1 MATVQQLYAMLRKAG
16 LTRAASLAFL
26 GNWQMESGCE
36 PNRLQGDFDSFRHL
50 SKNYT
55 SRVMNGSISRQQFGS
70 DQKGYGLAQWTYV
83 NYPQNT
89 KGRKFDL
96 YDFWKASGKAIDDAQ
111 LQVDFAMWEMKRDF
125 KQLLAFLQTTD
136 DLYKATNDICY
147 QFENPARKNVQD
159 RYQAA
164 QQIGQMVQDGIPVEE
179 PEQQE
184 QPKQPTVLDP
194 RVKTGKGLAQYAI
207 AQIGKPYW
215 WGTFGQTATNAL
227 LAAKRQQYPDYYQAN
242 DFPSQFGQKVH
253 DCVGLIKGYR
263 WCDTPNSEPKYVGNQ
278 DVAVNGL
285 YIQCGRKGTL
295 NSMPDIPG
303 VCVFRADMGHVGVYI
318 GNGQVVEAMG
328 HAYGV
333 VKTDLHSRDWSL
345 WGMPTWMTYDDQS
358 AEAPIETYQ
367 EQEPVQQFQTMKADL
382 PLLKRGAKGIPVKKL
397 QHLLLLE
404 PDLKQLIEASGGV
417 DGDFGGATE
426 EAVRKYQNRKG
437 LTEDG
442 EVGTQVWTSLIN
454 T

>member
-1 MATVQQLYAMLRKAG
+1 MATIQQLYAMLRKAG

-50 SKNYT
+50 SKDYT

-136 DLYKATNDICY
+136 DLYKATNEICY
-147 QFENPARKNVQD
+147 QFENPSRKNVQD

-164 QQIGQMVQDGIPVEE
+164 HQIGQMVQDDAQVEE

-184 QPKQPTVLDP
+184 QSKQPTVLDP

-227 LAAKRQQYPDYYQAN
+227 LAAKRQQYPDYYQAS

-263 WCDTPNSEPKYVGNQ
+263 WCDTPNSEPKYVGSQ

-345 WGMPTWMTYDDQS
+345 WGMPTWLTYDDQS

>member
-1 MATVQQLYAMLRKAG
+1 MLRKAG

-26 GNWQMESGCE
+26 GNWQQESGCE
-36 PNRLQGDFDSFRHL
+36 PNRLQNDFDSFRRA

-55 SRVMNGSISRQQFGS
+55 AGVMNGSISRQQFGS

-83 NYPQNT
+83 NEQRT
-89 KGRKFDL
+89 AGRKFDL
-96 YDFWKASGKAIDDAQ
+96 WDFWKKSGKAIDDAQ
-111 LQVDFAMWEMKRDF
+111 LQVDFTMYELNRDY
-125 KQLLAFLQTTD
+125 KNLLNQLKTTD
-136 DLYKATNDICY
+136 NMYQATHDICY
-147 QFENPARKNVQD
+147 IFENPANKNVQT
-159 RYQAA
+159 RYEYA
-164 QQIGQMVQDGIPVEE
+164 QQIAKMVTDEAQVEE
-179 PEQQE
+179 PKQE
-184 QPKQPTVLDP
+184 ERNTTM
-194 RVKTGKGLAQYAI
+194 KTGKGLAEYAI
-207 AQIGKPYW
+207 AQLGKPYW
-215 WGTFGQTATNAL
+215 WGTFGQTASAAL
-227 LAAKRQQYPDYYQAN
+227 LASKRAQYPDYYQAT
-242 DFPSQFGQKVH
+242 DFQSQFGKKVH

-263 WCDTPNSEPKYVGNQ
+263 WCDTPNSEPKYVGSQ

-345 WGMPTWMTYDDQS
+345 WGMPTWLTYDDQS

-404 PDLKQLIEASGGV
+404 TDLKQLIEASGGV